1 MEILMGVT
9 CKDRV
14 LRLYWGY
21 LLVLA
26 QAGKYYGATFQG
38 LRERTHGYPL
48 SPTIFNMVLDAV
60 ICCWF
65 MLVLVEEAVP
75 DGFGWAVQW
84 PEALFYVDDG
94 LLASPRPFWI
104 QLTLDILMGMFDRL
118 AFRLT

>member
-1 MEILMGVT
+1 MVARAGYCYYAPFKGHQGVN
-9 CKDRV
+9 
-14 LRLYWGY
+14 
-21 LLVLA
+21 
-26 QAGKYYGATFQG
+26 QG
-38 LRERTHGYPL
+38 GPL

-94 LLASPRPFWI
+94 LLASPRPAWL
-104 QLTLDILMGMFDRL
+104 QVVLDVLKVLFYRFGLQTNVTKMVGMV
-118 AFRLT
+118 